1 MRGEIILDCCSYEA
15 KTGTKTYEY
24 IECFK
29 LKPGKKFFKKKIK
42 GRQGN
47 KKRNY
52 PCDCLSELQTLCFKI
67 FMVRNFSNPFSRLGR
82 IKNRPGQKGR

>member
-29 LKPGKKFFKKKIK
+29 LKPGKRFFKKKIK

-67 FMVRNFSNPFSRLGR
+67 FMVRNFGNPFPGLGR